1 MEHLKNSIKNRFGLK
16 RLPTDQEIHL
26 LLQNMNGNENFYL
39 LIKEAEKVFSDC
51 WTGNIL
57 EQKSITD
64 DLIVEI
70 QTLKKRLGL

>member
-1 MEHLKNSIKNRFGLK
+1 MENLKNSIKNRFGLK

-26 LLQNMNGNENFYL
+26 LLQKMNGDENFYL
-39 LIKEAEKVFSDC
+39 LIEEAEKVFIDC